1 MKKTSISFHED
12 GSYTIPNI
20 NQFSN
25 LYFPLFNYHGMKSA
39 ITPTLHGDIK
49 IDQNHFGMIP
59 ASQEDLKNPLNARNI
74 FFKVDGDTWN
84 VTGLTPYQKFHQDDV
99 TLENGLLYQKI
110 VRTNPRFQVQ
120 ITSFVPTNDRFLE
133 LHKVI
138 FTNRSESNLEVKTVI
153 GIPIF
158 GRSADNLRDHRHVT
172 SLLNRIHITQNGIIN
187 MPSLSFDERGH
198 QENSYAYGVFAK
210 SSKHQKVS
218 QYWPL
223 LYEFIGE
230 GKDLFFPDVVSEDR
244 INSYHVG
251 DVLEGYEAMGGLEFA
266 KVLLPKNESLE
277 LIVAFEIH
285 SELRALLEYQESLT
299 NLCFDTLLAENKI
312 FWKKDLLTT
321 DFMIGDFE
329 MSGWLRQVG
338 IQPLVRRIYGNS
350 FLPHHDYGRGGR
362 GWRDLWQDSLELVLK
377 NPTEV
382 RDNIISYFK
391 GVRIDGTNA
400 TIIGSKKGEFKADR
414 NHIVRVW
421 SDHGAWPFV
430 TTDFYMNRTGNISI
444 LREKQGYFKDKF
456 THYTKQIDTSFDE
469 LSTNDLLTI
478 DNKVYTGSI
487 LEHLLVENLTAY
499 YNVGEHGNIRIE
511 DADWNDGFDMAS
523 IRGETVAFTHLYI
536 GNLKKLIQV
545 LELFLTQGIYEWTFF
560 EEFRHLID
568 DEDVIAITP
577 EHKRAKLN
585 RYFDSVT
592 TKITGNQIHLSAK
605 ELILDLRNK
614 YLRMEKHLNQFEW
627 VTSKDGRFGS
637 FNGYY
642 DNFGE
647 RVESLDNPVRMTL
660 TGQVFPL
667 MAHNASHSQIDFI
680 VKTAKAFLYS
690 DSVKTYRLNTLF
702 GENKMNLGRFMGFA
716 YGHKENG
723 AFFSHMTIMYAYSLI
738 DNGFVFEGEQ
748 IIDDLKDYLL
758 NINQSKILPGIPEYI
773 DPEGRGMYHFLTG
786 SASWVIITVVE
797 QMFGVKSRYGELIIQ
812 PQLQKHHFRDGM
824 AKINV
829 LFHGKLLKV
838 TYLNP
843 KNLNYGQYSIL
854 SASLN
859 AFALNHESNR
869 VIIELS
875 QVNEDGE
882 IIIHLGE

>member
-1 MKKTSISFHED
+1 MIKTSISFHED

-25 LYFPLFNYHGMKSA
+25 LYFPLFNYYGMKSA

-59 ASQEDLKNPLNARNI
+59 VSQEDLKNPLNARNI

-84 VTGLTPYQKFHQDDV
+84 VTGLTPFQKFNADEV

-110 VRTNPRFQVQ
+110 IRKNPRFQVE
-120 ITSFVPTNDRFLE
+120 ITSFVPTNERFLE

-138 FTNRSESNLEVKTVI
+138 FTNLTNSELSVKTVI

-172 SLLNRIHITQNGIIN
+172 SLLNRIHITNNGIIN
-187 MPSLSFDERGH
+187 LPSLSFDERGH

-210 SSKHQKVS
+210 SSKHTKVS

-223 LYEFIGE
+223 LHEFIGE
-230 GKDLFFPDVVSEDR
+230 GKDLFFPDVVSQDMTNNYR
-244 INSYHVG
+244 IG
-251 DVLEGYEAMGGLEFA
+251 DVLEGFEAMGGLEFSSV
-266 KVLLPKNESLE
+266 KLKSNDSIE

-285 SELRALLEYQESLT
+285 SDMRALLEYQESLT
-299 NLCFDTLLAENKI
+299 DLCFETLLSENKL

-321 DFMIGDFE
+321 DFTIGPIE

-377 NPTEV
+377 NPTAV
-382 RDNIISYFK
+382 RENIISYFK

-430 TTDFYMNRTGNISI
+430 TTDFYLNRTGDISI

-456 THYTKQIDTSFDE
+456 SHYTKKIDSSFNE
-469 LSTNDLLTI
+469 FSSNDLCTI
-478 DNKVYTGSI
+478 DNKVYMGSI

-523 IRGETVAFTHLYI
+523 LRGETVAFTHLYI
-536 GNLKKLIQV
+536 GNLKKLISV
-545 LELFLTQGIYEWTFF
+545 LELFLNQGIYEWTFF
-560 EEFRHLID
+560 EELKYLLD
-568 DEDVIAITP
+568 DEDYIATTP
-577 EHKRAKLN
+577 EQKHEKLN
-585 RYFDSVT
+585 LYFDSVQS
-592 TKITGNQIHLSAK
+592 KITGKLIHLSAK

-614 YLRMEKHLNQFEW
+614 YLRMEKHLCEYEW
-627 VTSKDGRFGS
+627 ITSKDGRYGC

-642 DNFGE
+642 DNHGQ
-647 RVESLDNPVRMTL
+647 RVECLDDPVKMTL
-660 TGQVFPL
+660 TGQVFPI
-667 MAHNASHSQIDFI
+667 MAHNATNHQIQDI
-680 VKTAKAFLYS
+680 IRTSKAFLYS
-690 DSVKTYRLNTLF
+690 DTVKTYRLNTMF
-702 GENKMNLGRFMGFA
+702 GENKMDLGRFMGFA
-716 YGHKENG
+716 FGHKENG
-723 AFFSHMTIMYAYSLI
+723 AFFSHMTIMYAYSLM
-738 DNGFVFEGEQ
+738 DNGFIVQGEK
-748 IIDDLKDYLL
+748 IIDDLIEYLL

-786 SASWVIITVVE
+786 SASWVILTVVE
-797 QMFGVKSRYGELIIQ
+797 QMFGIKAKYGDLIIQ
-812 PQLQKHHFRDGM
+812 PQLQKHHFRDGI
-824 AKINV
+824 AKMNV
-829 LFHGKLLKV
+829 LFHGSLLQV
-838 TYLNP
+838 TYRNP
-843 KNLNYGQYSIL
+843 LMLDYNEYSIKRVT
-854 SASLN
+854 LN
-859 AFALNHESNR
+859 ASVLIHEPKR
-869 VIIELS
+869 VIIGMS
-875 QVNEDGE
+875 QVHMNGE
-882 IIIHLGE
+882 IIIDLGE